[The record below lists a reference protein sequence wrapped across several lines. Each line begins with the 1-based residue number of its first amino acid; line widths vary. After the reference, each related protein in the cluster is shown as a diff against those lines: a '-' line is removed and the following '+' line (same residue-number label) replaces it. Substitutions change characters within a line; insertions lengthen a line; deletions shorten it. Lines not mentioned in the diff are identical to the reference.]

1 MTNSL
6 RHSCVQ
12 NCMVSQTNAA
22 TAAVMGLQHSAHVG
36 RRCADEEGG
45 VDSVTLFVDEFAP
58 SPIKAD
64 PPLVAKDAS
73 FSIGF
78 FAAAAPSSLED

>member
-1 MTNSL
+1 M
-6 RHSCVQ
+6 Q
-12 NCMVSQTNAA
+12 NCMVSQTKAA

-45 VDSVTLFVDEFAP
+45 VDSVTPFEFDELAP